1 MVLADAIIPSAV
13 RRLII
18 GLHSFF
24 LWDFQALD
32 CQRQARIVL
41 VRCYSGDHPHHYGGY
56 VSAVMES
63 MARRIAGCT
72 GMSRKGMIG

>member
-32 CQRQARIVL
+32 
-41 VRCYSGDHPHHYGGY
+41 VRGKRGLCSCVIRHVQSWVIDH
-56 VSAVMES
+56 AIE
-63 MARRIAGCT
+63 
-72 GMSRKGMIG
+72 MSKLSI

>member
-1 MVLADAIIPSAV
+1 LASVTPEAPMVLADAIIPSAV

-32 CQRQARIVL
+32 VRGTTRIVF
-41 VRCYSGDHPHHYGGY
+41 VRDPTCPELGN
-56 VSAVMES
+56 
-63 MARRIAGCT
+63 
-72 GMSRKGMIG
+72 